1 MVNREDDK
9 EHNHTSNAT
18 KGMGDVKTDSVDMSA
33 QTVQMRKRKKIITIV
48 SIIVGVIVFILV
60 ISLVSGSSGSAIEV
74 ISQPKMTFGLDGCVY
89 VKAEVKNKSNK
100 NITVWMECTIYDDKG
115 SVSMNISSLSI
126 KLAPGE
132 SYVLVANKYVSSS
145 LYIITSK
152 CHSFGNVEYKCY

>member
-1 MVNREDDK
+1 MENREGYK

-18 KGMGDVKTDSVDMSA
+18 KGMEEDKTTSVDMSA
-33 QTVQMRKRKKIITIV
+33 QTAQMQKRKKIIAIV
-48 SIIVGVIVFILV
+48 SIIVGAIVFILV
-60 ISLVSGSSGSAIEV
+60 ISLISGNSGSAIEV
-74 ISQPKMTFGLDGCVY
+74 ISQPKMTLGLDGCVY

-100 NITVWMECTIYDDKG
+100 NITVWMECTIYDEKG

-152 CHSFGNVEYKCY
+152 CHSFGNVEYKSY